1 MQQSRSWGDDRG
13 RFHHCIGGVCCR
25 ASAFA
30 GAAEDARATAQQVVV
45 IAGRLRARRV
55 GTRLATLEEVMAAY
69 FVSQVEEIKN
79 GSGNA
84 GLNILDD
91 RGGVVAILVYAN
103 NHDALSARADLQAAI
118 ERTIHISTAS

>member
-1 MQQSRSWGDDRG
+1 
-13 RFHHCIGGVCCR
+13 
-25 ASAFA
+25 
-30 GAAEDARATAQQVVV
+30 
-45 IAGRLRARRV
+45 
-55 GTRLATLEEVMAAY
+55 MAAY

-79 GSGNA
+79 RSGNA